1 LKKILINLIV
11 NGVDHEILAK
21 PHWTLAY
28 VLREILN
35 LNGTKVACGTGD
47 CGCCTVIMNGKAVLS
62 CLTLAVKAEGAE
74 IQTIEDL
81 ASGGRLNPIQLAFT
95 QDDAV
100 QCGYCIPG
108 MIMNMKA
115 FLDEN
120 PDSDEAELRR
130 VLGGNI
136 CRCTGYA
143 KQVEAVLKARDII
156 AMEGKRSD

>member
-1 LKKILINLIV
+1 MKKLLVNLKV
-11 NGVDHEILAK
+11 NGVHHDILIK

-28 VLREILN
+28 VLRDILN
-35 LNGTKVACGTGD
+35 LVGTKVACGTGD

-62 CLTLAVKAEGAE
+62 CLTLAAKAEGAE
-74 IQTIEDL
+74 VQTIEGVAL
-81 ASGGRLNPIQLAFT
+81 QGLLHPIQRAFT
-95 QDDAV
+95 QDSAV

-108 MIMNMKA
+108 MIMNLKA

-120 PDSDEAELRR
+120 PECDEGELRR

-136 CRCTGYA
+136 CRCTGYV

-156 AMEGKRSD
+156 AAEGKRSK